1 MSLDFTAIDARRSA
15 ETAWRAQSVY
25 LETVPVQKVVMSL
38 ASAFPLTGAI
48 IIVSVF
54 FGGVMKFSS
63 IATIGTY
70 LIEPTSCINIRFN
83 EKLGV
88 SLMPT

>member
-38 ASAFPLTGAI
+38 ASAFILTGAI

-54 FGGVMKFSS
+54 FGG
-63 IATIGTY
+63 
-70 LIEPTSCINIRFN
+70 N
-83 EKLGV
+83 EVFLYCNYWNL
-88 SLMPT
+88 SD

>member
-25 LETVPVQKVVMSL
+25 RETVPVQKVVMSL
-38 ASAFPLTGAI
+38 ASAFILTGAI

-54 FGGVMKFSS
+54 FGG
-63 IATIGTY
+63 
-70 LIEPTSCINIRFN
+70 
-83 EKLGV
+83 
-88 SLMPT
+88 

>member
-25 LETVPVQKVVMSL
+25 RETVPVQKVVMSL
-38 ASAFPLTGAI
+38 ASAFILTGAI

-54 FGGVMKFSS
+54 FGG
-63 IATIGTY
+63 G
-70 LIEPTSCINIRFN
+70 N
-83 EKLGV
+83 EVFLYCNYWNL
-88 SLMPT
+88 SD

>member
-38 ASAFPLTGAI
+38 ASAFILTGAI

-54 FGGVMKFSS
+54 FGG
-63 IATIGTY
+63 
-70 LIEPTSCINIRFN
+70 
-83 EKLGV
+83 
-88 SLMPT
+88 